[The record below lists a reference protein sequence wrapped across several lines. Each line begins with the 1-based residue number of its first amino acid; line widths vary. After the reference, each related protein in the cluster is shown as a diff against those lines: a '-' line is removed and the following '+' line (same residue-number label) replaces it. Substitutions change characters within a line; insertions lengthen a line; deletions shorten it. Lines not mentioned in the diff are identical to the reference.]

1 MDARD
6 DVQGLPHRFRF
17 HDLRHTGLTIFAQ
30 EGATLAE
37 LMRRGGHADIHI
49 VLRYQHATM
58 SRDRELADRMSDR
71 VAASI
76 EQAEGDPAG

>member
-1 MDARD
+1 
-6 DVQGLPHRFRF
+6 
-17 HDLRHTGLTIFAQ
+17 LTIFAQ

-37 LMRRGGHADIHI
+37 LMRRGGHADIRV

-71 VAASI
+71 VA
-76 EQAEGDPAG
+76 EQIAAAKRSQGEPRPDSDDHL